1 MYPHTTPAH
10 HSTPQQTKDPDRE
23 DSIQDRKNQHRKDYE
38 VDLYLRQK
46 WQDERLKHADITE
59 VLDLNDPNLVKA
71 IWKPEDYF
79 PNAKHA
85 EFQFVTVPNVL
96 IRINPDGEILYMLRE
111 VKYLG
116 HIITPTGIS
125 QDPDKLLAIRQFPSP
140 TNLSKTIEELRLE
153 WKTMNPVI
161 MGKGLKMPQFEIVD
175 IVPSECQESFQ
186 IGNYSCLV
194 AEFYLS
200 RSVGFHLV
208 QSYLP
213 TILIVVISWVSFWMD
228 VDSVPGRT
236 TLGVTTLL
244 AVSSQSSG
252 IQSGLP
258 QVSYVKA
265 IDVWMGTCTAFVFC
279 ALLEFTFVNYMW
291 RKLSPEILRKTLI
304 PDGVNG
310 DVITKGAPQLATE
323 QPEEA
328 VAVTVVK
335 KVILTHGDLSGHVTN
350 KNMIMA
356 RKIDEYSRL
365 CFPLAFALFNV
376 LYWSY
381 YLA

>member
-1 MYPHTTPAH
+1 
-10 HSTPQQTKDPDRE
+10 
-23 DSIQDRKNQHRKDYE
+23 
-38 VDLYLRQK
+38 
-46 WQDERLKHADITE
+46 
-59 VLDLNDPNLVKA
+59 
-71 IWKPEDYF
+71 
-79 PNAKHA
+79 
-85 EFQFVTVPNVL
+85 
-96 IRINPDGEILYMLRE
+96 
-111 VKYLG
+111 
-116 HIITPTGIS
+116 
-125 QDPDKLLAIRQFPSP
+125 
-140 TNLSKTIEELRLE
+140 
-153 WKTMNPVI
+153 
-161 MGKGLKMPQFEIVD
+161 
-175 IVPSECQESFQ
+175 
-186 IGNYSCLV
+186 NYSCLV

-258 QVSYVKA
+258 QCRDTRSGDIAVRLQEVHRKAWGRTHDAGDGRTAKTPARREIDPAISTGFSTSPSGFAAGKHVRVLRVARVHVRELHVAQTVSG
-265 IDVWMGTCTAFVFC
+265 D
-279 ALLEFTFVNYMW
+279 
-291 RKLSPEILRKTLI
+291 LRKTLI
-304 PDGVNG
+304 HDGVNG
-310 DVITKGAPQLATE
+310 EVITKGAPQLATE
-323 QPEEA
+323 QQDEA

-356 RKIDEYSRL
+356 RQIDEYSRL